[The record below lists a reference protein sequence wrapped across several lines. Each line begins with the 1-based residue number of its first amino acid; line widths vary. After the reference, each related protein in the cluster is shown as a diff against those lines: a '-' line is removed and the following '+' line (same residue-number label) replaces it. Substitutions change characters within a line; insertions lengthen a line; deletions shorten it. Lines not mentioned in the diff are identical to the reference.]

1 MIRVFQL
8 KAFPVHCLLSLNI
21 NNMISDTVCIG
32 HGPEWFNS
40 NNILG
45 RITELERRP
54 KSTLQSYL
62 SAALVYMRGG
72 LRCGVTVL

>member
-1 MIRVFQL
+1 MRRVFQL

-21 NNMISDTVCIG
+21 NNMISECVLATD
-32 HGPEWFNS
+32 GPEWFNS

-45 RITELERRP
+45 RITELERRH

-62 SAALVYMRGG
+62 FAALVYMRGC